1 MVRASGASI
10 LFDGDGILGLVRGVT
25 AKQCEL
31 SWDTDGFE
39 LAWISTAHNLP
50 NIFAFSALLDQAER
64 GHSTAGRRRV
74 LHEEAAQGLV
84 LSLARRRWRLEEA
97 AAFY

>member
-1 MVRASGASI
+1 MLTRIGASS
-10 LFDGDGILGLVRGVT
+10 T
-25 AKQCEL
+25 ASARVIISPSMAEQM
-31 SWDTDGFE
+31 

-64 GHSTAGRRRV
+64 AAAGRRRV

-84 LSLARRRWRLEEA
+84 LSLARRRRRLKEA
-97 AAFY
+97 AALY

>member
-1 MVRASGASI
+1 MRVEV
-10 LFDGDGILGLVRGVT
+10 LDGVERRRRWSSDEKTR
-25 AKQCEL
+25 
-31 SWDTDGFE
+31 

-64 GHSTAGRRRV
+64 AAAGWRRG

-84 LSLARRRWRLEEA
+84 LSLARGRRRHEDSA
-97 AAFY
+97 ALY

>member
-1 MVRASGASI
+1 MVTQPLAQIIA
-10 LFDGDGILGLVRGVT
+10 
-25 AKQCEL
+25 AKIAAEKP
-31 SWDTDGFE
+31 

-64 GHSTAGRRRV
+64 AAAGWRRG

-84 LSLARRRWRLEEA
+84 LSLARGRRRHEDSA
-97 AAFY
+97 ALY